1 MKKAF
6 NHQNTEKMKNRGT
19 ENKRA
24 YLGVFLIAVG
34 GLWILERLD
43 LIPQVWE
50 DIFISWQMLL
60 IGIGLFSLIGGN
72 KTTGVILIMIG
83 GFFLI
88 DEVYSIPRELRQ
100 IGWPAIIIGI
110 GVVMLITHRH
120 RKGEPQ
126 IATENTNQGM
136 DYFDDFVVFGGREVF
151 VNSQSFLG
159 GKTTSMFGGTEY
171 DLRQAQLSVNG
182 AVIDCVSIFGGC
194 GFKVPPDWTI
204 KNEVTAVF
212 GAFTDKRGA
221 TFGQIV
227 SNPSKTLIIRGFSA
241 FGGVEIKHF

>member
-1 MKKAF
+1 M
-6 NHQNTEKMKNRGT
+6 ENRVSG
-19 ENKRA
+19 NKRF
-24 YLGVFLIAVG
+24 YLGIFLIAIG
-34 GLWILERLD
+34 GLWILERLN
-43 LIPQVWE
+43 LIPDVWE

-60 IGIGLFSLIGGN
+60 IGIGVFSLIGGN
-72 KTTGVILIMIG
+72 KTTGTVLIFIG

-88 DEVYSIPRELRQ
+88 DQVYTIPRELRQ
-100 IGWPAIIIGI
+100 IGWPVLIIAA
-110 GVVMLITHRH
+110 GVVMLITHGRK
-120 RKGEPQ
+120 KGEPRI
-126 IATENTNQGM
+126 IAEKANQGM

-151 VNSQSFLG
+151 INSQSFLG

-171 DLRQAQLSVNG
+171 DLRQAQLSENG

-204 KNEVTAVF
+204 KNEVTAIF
-212 GAFTDKRGA
+212 GAFTDKRGS
-221 TFGQIV
+221 TFGQII